1 MDEKIDVLDENTGE
15 KTGEVILKSEAHKK
29 GIWHGSIHI
38 LIVNNDRNKTLLQKR
53 CADKKLY
60 PNTWDIAVGGH
71 ISAGEDDLTSA
82 KRELEEELGL
92 NPEVYNLEKIGKTT
106 EKLNNNGVISNEFV
120 SIFIVYAD
128 IDIKDIKLQVEEVSE
143 AKWCSKEELNK
154 FIDEGIIIPHEKEY
168 ELLNEI
174 LCKEKK
180 IVLK

>member
-1 MDEKIDVLDENTGE
+1 MDEMIDVLNEHTGE

-29 GIWHGSIHI
+29 GIWHGSIHV
-38 LIVNNDRNKTLLQKR
+38 LIVNNDRSKTLLQKR

-71 ISAGEDDLTSA
+71 ISSGEDDLTSA

-92 NPEVYNLEKIGKTT
+92 NPETFNIERVGRTT
-106 EKLNNNGVISNEFV
+106 EKLNNNGVISNEYV

-143 AKWCSKEELNK
+143 AKWCTVEELNR
-154 FIDEGIIIPHEKEY
+154 FIEEGIIIPHEKEY
-168 ELLNEI
+168 EILNEV
-174 LCKEKK
+174 LVKEKK